1 MDKIT
6 SVLIALSVAV
16 LINQISAQNSKM
28 LRGLPPIDADL
39 LLQGE
44 YRNTFLETAN
54 KTNMTQE
61 LKDYFLNL
69 KKEEGTLFVE
79 EIQLLFK
86 EIDWN
91 TFSSAIINAF
101 TDLSVQFSEKAK
113 DKKHLSEMFNLIT
126 KFGFVN

>member
-16 LINQISAQNSKM
+16 LINQISAQNSEM